1 MEARATDLDEDLVVG
16 AEYNSETEF
25 LHVDLDTFTHDL
37 LDDDD
42 DWTLRAVQTHIGL
55 LCVISP
61 HPNPI

>member
-25 LHVDLDTFTHDL
+25 LHVDLDTLTHDL

-42 DWTLRAVQTHIGL
+42 WTLRAAQTHTGL
-55 LCVISP
+55 ICVVS
-61 HPNPI
+61 HPNPNE